1 MFKLFEITKR
11 FFTQK
16 TTSHDSL
23 PSCFVGTDADTE
35 IPAIHYLTTKGQHY
49 IIDGNSI
56 VTLNQ
61 LSSDRVIE
69 PEILETSQAE
79 SIKREVVDYYKIR
92 NEKLPNGFGFLRI
105 YQDPTK
111 KQPLFH

>member
-1 MFKLFEITKR
+1 MLKLFEITKR

-16 TTSHDSL
+16 TESYGDL
-23 PSCFVGTDADTE
+23 PSCFAGTDADTE

-79 SIKREVVDYYKIR
+79 SIKREVVDYYKTR
-92 NEKLPNGFGFLRI
+92 NKKIPTGFSFLRI

-111 KQPLFH
+111 KKPLFH